1 MQGILI
7 RSRANIIENGENP
20 TKFFCNLETNNYTSK
35 TINVLEQENG
45 VLITNQEEILKET
58 AKYYENL
65 YASKDHNLGI
75 LIWIH
80 ICLIL
85 LFQN

>member
-1 MQGILI
+1 M
-7 RSRANIIENGENP
+7 
-20 TKFFCNLETNNYTSK
+20 ETNNYTSK

-45 VLITNQEEILKET
+45 ILITNQEEILKET

-65 YASKDHNLGI
+65 YTSKGNNLGDI

-80 ICLIL
+80 IMLDTTIPKL
-85 LFQN
+85 EQQEANNLEGMLRIEEAG